1 QWSNSELPGSEIT
14 VTNPDQGKVKLNQ
27 NDGISNFQND
37 VQGTDSNTVVISNS
51 PTTIMKKGKVTV
63 GKGTY
68 DYSLGNVGTLKLMI
82 LNATDLVAKQY
93 SGNVNWNLQISPDT
107 SSSSVD

>member
-1 QWSNSELPGSEIT
+1 
-14 VTNPDQGKVKLNQ
+14 
-27 NDGISNFQND
+27 
-37 VQGTDSNTVVISNS
+37 
-51 PTTIMKKGKVTV
+51 KGKVTV

-82 LNATDLVAKQY
+82 PNATDLVAKQY
-93 SGNVNWNLQISPDT
+93 SGNVNWNLVMGPDT

>member
-1 QWSNSELPGSEIT
+1 MPGSEIT

-68 DYSLGNVGTLKLMI
+68 DYSLGNVG
-82 LNATDLVAKQY
+82 
-93 SGNVNWNLQISPDT
+93 
-107 SSSSVD
+107 